1 MATAL
6 ARGTALTGVIE
17 LLEEMGLDVDA
28 IVAET
33 GVPREVYGDIE
44 ARIPLNAAAILL
56 AAVER
61 EGAWDFGLRLGAR
74 RRLSNWGSFGVIV
87 RSQPTL
93 REVLRKISDF
103 MHVQIQAIRI
113 SLIEKPETSELHLN
127 FVSPLEPGAT
137 RQSVDLMLA
146 VYHRNIAEAMG
157 GAWRPQV
164 ICFRHEAPASSAL
177 YRQVFGTEVMFE
189 QEFDGFLLSSA
200 DLDVETPGA
209 DPVAADA
216 AAQAMTSLGPERL
229 SERVAEVAIML
240 LPEGRCSGEEVAE
253 LLGVNLRTMQRRLA
267 EEETSFAELVEIA
280 RARMARVY
288 IETSTR
294 PLAEAAGQLGFSSQA
309 AFNHWHRARY
319 GETPSARRRRA
330 RTEAMAPSDGV
341 ASTA

>member
-74 RRLSNWGSFGVIV
+74 RRLSNWGAFGLVV
-87 RSQPTL
+87 RAQPAL
-93 REVLRKISDF
+93 RAVLLKISDF
-103 MHVQIQAIRI
+103 LHVQIQAIRLKLVER
-113 SLIEKPETSELHLN
+113 SETSELHLN
-127 FVSPLEPGAT
+127 FVSVLEPGAT

-146 VYHRNIAEAMG
+146 VFHRNLNEAMG
-157 GAWRPQV
+157 GGWRPLV
-164 ICFRHEAPASSAL
+164 VCFRHAPPVTPAL

-189 QEFDGFLLSSA
+189 QEFDGFLLQTA
-200 DLDVETPGA
+200 DLDLATPGA
-209 DPVAADA
+209 DPVAAEA
-216 AAQAMTSLGPERL
+216 AAKGVKPLGPERL

-240 LPEGRCSGEEVAE
+240 LPEGRCSGDEVAD
-253 LLGVNLRTMQRRLA
+253 LLGINLRTMQRRLA
-267 EEETSFAELVEIA
+267 EEETTFAELVEIA

-294 PLAEAAGQLGFSSQA
+294 SLAEAAGQLGFSSQA

-330 RTEAMAPSDGV
+330 NTEAHAPPGDV

>member
-33 GVPREVYGDIE
+33 GVPREVYGDSE

-56 AAVER
+56 SAVER

-74 RRLSNWGSFGVIV
+74 RRLANWGAFGLVV
-87 RSQPTL
+87 RTQPTL
-93 REVLRKISDF
+93 RDVLHKISNF
-103 MHVQIQAIRI
+103 MHVQIQAIRL
-113 SLIEKPETSELHLN
+113 SLVERPETSEMHLN
-127 FVSPLEPGAT
+127 FVSTLEFGAT

-146 VYHRNIAEAMG
+146 VFHRNLGEAMG
-157 GAWRPQV
+157 GRWKPLV
-164 ICFRHEAPASSAL
+164 ICFRHAPPGPAAL
-177 YRQVFGTEVMFE
+177 YRQVFGAEVMFE
-189 QEFDGFLLSSA
+189 QEFDGFMLRTS
-200 DLDVETPGA
+200 DLDLATPGA
-209 DPVAADA
+209 DPKAAGA
-216 AAQAMTSLGPERL
+216 AEQAVTPLGPWRL
-229 SERVAEVAIML
+229 AERVAETAIML

-253 LLGVNLRTMQRRLA
+253 LLGINLRTMQRRLA
-267 EEETSFAELVEIA
+267 EEETTFAELVEIA
-280 RARMARVY
+280 RGRMARVY

-319 GETPSARRRRA
+319 GETPSVRRRRA
-330 RTEAMAPSDGV
+330 REEALAPPANV

>member
-33 GVPREVYGDIE
+33 GVPRAVYGDIE

-74 RRLSNWGSFGVIV
+74 RRLSNWGAFGTVV
-87 RSQPTL
+87 RSQPDL
-93 REVLRKISDF
+93 RQVLLKISEF
-103 MHVQIQAIRI
+103 FHVQIQAIR
-113 SLIEKPETSELHLN
+113 LALVERPETSELHLN
-127 FVSPLEPGAT
+127 FVSELEPGAT

-146 VYHRNIAEAMG
+146 VFHRNFTETMG
-157 GAWRPQV
+157 DGWRPLV
-164 ICFRHEAPASSAL
+164 ICLRHAPPVSTAL
-177 YRQVFGTEVMFE
+177 YRQIFGTDVIFE
-189 QEFDGFLLSSA
+189 QEFDGFLLRTE
-200 DLDVETPGA
+200 DLDIKTPGA
-209 DPVAADA
+209 DPVAAQA
-216 AAQAMTSLGPERL
+216 AEQGVTLLGPERL
-229 SERVAEVAIML
+229 SERVAETAIML
-240 LPEGRCSGEEVAE
+240 LPEGRCSGEEVAD
-253 LLGVNLRTMQRRLA
+253 LLGMNLRTMQRRLA
-267 EEETSFAELVEIA
+267 EEETTFAELVEIA
-280 RARMARVY
+280 RGRMAQVY

-294 PLAEAAGQLGFSSQA
+294 SLAEAAGQLGFASQA
-309 AFNHWHRARY
+309 AFNHWHRARH

-330 RTEAMAPSDGV
+330 RAEALAAPCDI